1 MLEKYRRE
9 LHLIPEI
16 GFQEFETKSY
26 LYDHVKNTSGVLHE
40 VGETGIIIFYDNGK
54 EKTIG
59 FRADI
64 DGLPIAEETDH
75 DFVSQHPGFMH
86 ACGHD
91 GHMAMVL
98 GIYDYLEKYVHKLD
112 KNIVLVFQPS
122 EEALG
127 GSQSI
132 IDSGLLQKY
141 EVSEFYGFHL
151 WPGLPKGNVFSRG
164 KELMAQSSDVNI
176 TVHGKSIHVADN
188 QKGIDALQIVCRL
201 LNAVYDY
208 EQSIDS
214 GIDHLLKFGQ
224 IGAGTVRNVIAN
236 EAHVYGTLRSYDNQ
250 FHQEMKRALES
261 IVAKQEEEFQ
271 CKITL
276 EYKDGCN
283 AVINDEKLFLKLSQE
298 LGVHP
303 LERPVM
309 QSEDFGNYTSFIP
322 SVFSFLGIGDTPYLH
337 ESTFDFDSRVLY
349 KGLDFYKKIL
359 HMA

>member
-1 MLEKYRRE
+1 MLEQYRRE

-26 LYDHVKNTSGVLHE
+26 LYDHVKKTSGILHE

-54 EKTIG
+54 DKTIG

-64 DGLPIAEETDH
+64 DGLPITEETDH
-75 DFVSQHPGFMH
+75 DFVSQHSGFMH

-98 GIYDYLEKYVHKLD
+98 GIFDYLEKHVHKLE

-141 EVSEFYGFHL
+141 SVSEFYGFHL
-151 WPGLPKGNVFSRG
+151 WPGLPKGNVFSKG
-164 KELMAQSSDVNI
+164 KELMSQASDVNI
-176 TVHGKSIHVADN
+176 TVHGKSMHIAERR
-188 QKGIDALQIVCRL
+188 KGVDALQVACRL
-201 LNAVYDY
+201 LNAIYDY
-208 EQSIDS
+208 EETIDPTV
-214 GIDHLLKFGQ
+214 DHLLKFGQ
-224 IGAGTVRNVIAN
+224 MGAGTVRNVIAS
-236 EAHVYGTLRSYDNQ
+236 EAKVYGTIRSYDNHV
-250 FHQEMKRALES
+250 HQEMKLALEK
-261 IVAKQEEEFQ
+261 IVEVSQEKFQ
-271 CKITL
+271 CQITL
-276 EYKDGCN
+276 NYKDGCD
-283 AVINDEKLFLKLSQE
+283 AVINDEKLFSKLSQE
-298 LGVHP
+298 LGIHP
-303 LERPVM
+303 LEKPVM

-322 SVFSFLGIGDTPYLH
+322 SVFSFLGIGNTPSLH

-349 KGLDFYKKIL
+349 KGFDFYKNIL
-359 HMA
+359 YLK